1 VTTAKNQEEV
11 TGNQPARASNNI
23 FEDPAIREAATNDAF
38 ARFVITNWRS
48 VLALLVAVG
57 VVMVA
62 YTSYTTTALNKRAA
76 ATARLAEIQESYKA
90 LLDTQDDLS
99 KTQSELAN
107 AKDDAQKATLTTSVE
122 QKTKSLAE
130 SQAKLTLVIDSLDT
144 TPPFD
149 TLAQLYRGL
158 VAGRFKDFE
167 GVTKALAAIPAWST
181 LPNGDSSKRFV
192 AETAALGLAKSLAQS
207 EQHQQ
212 QAADQLRALA
222 EGGAYVAVEALGA
235 YSALAKTP
243 DQIAST
249 RTLIDSV
256 KARFPAQE
264 RYLAEINERLSIQ
277 RPG

>member
-1 VTTAKNQEEV
+1 MTTAQNQEQ
-11 TGNQPARASNNI
+11 TTQNQGVRASNNI

-38 ARFVITNWRS
+38 ARFVINNWRS

-57 VVMVA
+57 VLMVA

-90 LLDTQDDLS
+90 LVDSQEDLA

-107 AKDDAQKATLTTSVE
+107 AKDDSQKATLTTSVE
-122 QKTKSLAE
+122 QKTKSLAD
-130 SQAKLTLVIDSLDT
+130 SRAKLALVIDSLDS

-158 VAGRFKDFE
+158 IAGRFKDFDS
-167 GVTKALAAIPAWST
+167 VTKALAAIPAWNT
-181 LPNGDSSKRFV
+181 LPNGDSSQRFV

-212 QAADQLRALA
+212 QAAEQLRALA

-243 DQIAST
+243 EQIAST
-249 RTLIDSV
+249 RTLLESV
-256 KARFPAQE
+256 KTRFPAQE
-264 RYLAEINERLSIQ
+264 RYLTEINERLSIQ
-277 RPG
+277 QPS